1 VGLLKTFFADFYAL
15 VEYFHGNKKYQKYF
29 KNNNILVTKL
39 NLMELYYSTLLESNV
54 DLANRYFAFLIDKCI
69 EIDDS
74 TIKKAM
80 LFRFKHKKQ
89 KLSYVDVIGYQLSLD
104 LGIKFLT
111 GDKQFEKIE
120 NVEFLK

>member
-1 VGLLKTFFADFYAL
+1 
-15 VEYFHGNKKYQKYF
+15 
-29 KNNNILVTKL
+29 
-39 NLMELYYSTLLESNV
+39 MELYYSTLLESNV
-54 DLANRYFAFLIDKCI
+54 ELADRYFAFLIDKCV

-89 KLSYVDVIGYQLSLD
+89 RLSYVDAIGYQFSLD
-104 LGIKFLT
+104 LGVKFLT
-111 GDKQFEKIE
+111 GDKQFENIE

>member
-1 VGLLKTFFADFYAL
+1 VGLLKTFFADSYAL